1 MSAEV
6 KQMTQW
12 YVVQVLSGHE
22 AKVKKQIEERR
33 SSLGMQEQI
42 EEVLLPTENVSE
54 VKNGQRK
61 IVEKKIW
68 PGYLLIRMTFT
79 DESWSC
85 VKEAGGVI
93 DFLGGSSPTSLTQAE
108 VDEILADLS
117 AKKEGVVHKH
127 QFEAGDKVKI
137 NDGVFINFMGTVLEV
152 HSDKGRLSVMV
163 SIFGRDTR
171 VDDLEFWQVEKVTE
185 E

>member
-1 MSAEV
+1 
-6 KQMTQW
+6 MTQW
-12 YVVQVLSGHE
+12 YVLQVLSGHE
-22 AKVKKQIEERR
+22 AKVKRQIDEARAR
-33 SSLGMQEQI
+33 LGMTEQI
-42 EEVLLPTENVSE
+42 EEVMLPTENVSE

-68 PGYLLIRMTFT
+68 PGYLLVRMAYS
-79 DESWSC
+79 DEAWSC
-85 VKEAGGVI
+85 VKDAPGVI

-117 AKKEGVVHKH
+117 QKKEGVVHKH

-137 NDGVFINFMGTVLEV
+137 NDGVFVNFMGTVLEV